1 MFAGFDWSTLADFAL
16 LVLIPGIVET
26 AKKFGLKGNGALVLS
41 LALGFVFVALAET
54 ITQGLIPDVALPW
67 LRVALIGIGGAL
79 AASGYYDLAKKFFGK
94 T

>member
-1 MFAGFDWSTLADFAL
+1 MFAGFDWSMLTDFAL

-26 AKKFGLKGNGALVLS
+26 AKKFGLAGNGALVLS
-41 LALGFVFVALAET
+41 LALGFAFVALAET
-54 ITQGLIPDVALPW
+54 VTQGLMPEAVLPW
-67 LRVALIGIGGAL
+67 LRVALMGIGGAL